1 MTRDPE
7 SQSCKVITPGLLK
20 QLGNKEHLNTGDCG
34 CTGSHLL
41 VLYTHL
47 LLNKGGEMKKFRAVD
62 ESHQRVYYE
71 AIFEAK
77 DEDDAERM
85 VADGMVTWNE
95 TRSKIDDDNVSIEEV
110 KDEL

>member
-1 MTRDPE
+1 
-7 SQSCKVITPGLLK
+7 
-20 QLGNKEHLNTGDCG
+20 
-34 CTGSHLL
+34 
-41 VLYTHL
+41 
-47 LLNKGGEMKKFRAVD
+47 MKKFRAVN

-71 AIFEAK
+71 AIFEAEN
-77 DEDDAERM
+77 EDDAERM